1 MNTNDDM
8 HRFITVLMRY
18 GIAFALIAAILL
30 LAIAALLV
38 WRPMVLLEILRY
50 TIAAI
55 CVGVAVWIIFA
66 VLVGLLKRLSRNNGY
81 EGKKI

>member
-1 MNTNDDM
+1 MNNHDDM
-8 HRFITVLMRY
+8 YRFITVLMRY

-55 CVGVAVWIIFA
+55 CVGAAFWVIVAVLIG
-66 VLVGLLKRLSRNNGY
+66 VLKKR
-81 EGKKI
+81 